1 MMTSR
6 SRQGWGRTFLGP
18 LKNLWPQVPLGAAV
32 ILAGVLNIVDG
43 QSYPAIDL
51 TGLEPLLEL
60 DSSLWA
66 LGSGSE
72 VFLGGLLVLVGLG
85 LLWRLSVAWS
95 FAVLLMVITVLV
107 NVLQEKWQTT
117 LFLPG
122 AMLVAAFAFRKRFD
136 RRAVGAN
143 FLFSAATL
151 GTVVAYG
158 SFGTLLLGR
167 GFHPKVPDLASAFY
181 FTIVTI
187 STVGYGDIS
196 PVTFESRLF
205 VVSLIVVG
213 LSIFATITASIV
225 GPALSGELVRM
236 FRPEEKKMTR
246 KDHVILAG
254 DGPLSRDAAD
264 ELVSK
269 GIPFT
274 HVMAKGDE
282 QEGDSKMN
290 VVIIGNACEEAVLL
304 RAGVKEA
311 RLVIAA
317 REDDGEN
324 AFIALVSKDINPDIS
339 VLAVAN
345 STAAIPRLKLA
356 RADMVFAPN
365 AIGGRILVDLASG
378 KSIEEDHQE
387 FVDST
392 PI

>member
-1 MMTSR
+1 MTSR

-43 QSYPAIDL
+43 QRYPAINL

-151 GTVVAYG
+151 GTVVAY
-158 SFGTLLLGR
+158 
-167 GFHPKVPDLASAFY
+167 
-181 FTIVTI
+181 
-187 STVGYGDIS
+187 
-196 PVTFESRLF
+196 
-205 VVSLIVVG
+205 
-213 LSIFATITASIV
+213 
-225 GPALSGELVRM
+225 
-236 FRPEEKKMTR
+236 
-246 KDHVILAG
+246 
-254 DGPLSRDAAD
+254 
-264 ELVSK
+264 
-269 GIPFT
+269 
-274 HVMAKGDE
+274 
-282 QEGDSKMN
+282 
-290 VVIIGNACEEAVLL
+290 
-304 RAGVKEA
+304 
-311 RLVIAA
+311 
-317 REDDGEN
+317 
-324 AFIALVSKDINPDIS
+324 
-339 VLAVAN
+339 
-345 STAAIPRLKLA
+345 
-356 RADMVFAPN
+356 
-365 AIGGRILVDLASG
+365 
-378 KSIEEDHQE
+378 
-387 FVDST
+387 
-392 PI
+392 